1 MPITKSF
8 KPGDCVKLTD
18 VTAASAKIQS
28 MKGENAVVTKMENG
42 RVYVVWD
49 SPNLK
54 AASGPFFASR
64 FTLVSELPT
73 PAAEAPPPAP
83 QANPFK
89 VDDIVVV
96 NDTYDSLPY
105 MVGQIGKVIHKN
117 GELEWMPSTWG
128 WGYLSKYEGPASALP
143 SGEPPAIPVNGHG
156 QFMWKYNPD
165 SGEKTLIKPED
176 QPKPVVHKYKM
187 GDKVTTVLKG
197 HPMDGKEGEITF
209 IHYPP
214 TGGSPVYR
222 VKFNDANHAYWA
234 ENQLKAYVAPAAAP
248 PKPQFTVQPQFINE
262 AMYIITHHPAN
273 GAALVAANHP
283 SVHKKYVEAVAEAK
297 KLAEKFPGATFYIM
311 KAMDAYKGVISVE
324 PTAVPVE
331 V

>member
-105 MVGQIGKVIHKN
+105 MVGQIGKVIHTGRSVSN
-117 GELEWMPSTWG
+117 GSQRHTKTVSWNGCP
-128 WGYLSKYEGPASALP
+128 LP
-143 SGEPPAIPVNGHG
+143 GV
-156 QFMWKYNPD
+156 
-165 SGEKTLIKPED
+165 
-176 QPKPVVHKYKM
+176 
-187 GDKVTTVLKG
+187 GD
-197 HPMDGKEGEITF
+197 I
-209 IHYPP
+209 
-214 TGGSPVYR
+214 
-222 VKFNDANHAYWA
+222 
-234 ENQLKAYVAPAAAP
+234 
-248 PKPQFTVQPQFINE
+248 
-262 AMYIITHHPAN
+262 
-273 GAALVAANHP
+273 
-283 SVHKKYVEAVAEAK
+283 
-297 KLAEKFPGATFYIM
+297 
-311 KAMDAYKGVISVE
+311 
-324 PTAVPVE
+324 
-331 V
+331 